1 MKRDKGTGSVY
12 QRSNGY
18 WVAQYCG
25 QYRYAKTKT
34 EAKAKLRQMLKQADS
49 LKPSKITV
57 STALNQYMDAVRRD
71 LKPRTYT
78 RYQGAITTHL
88 LPAFGNQKLH
98 KLTAL
103 EIEHLYSTML
113 GDGLSPSTVRVT
125 HTVLGSAIRRA
136 VRLNLMQT
144 NVANDVQLPRL
155 NTAEIEIF
163 APEEVEWILKAAAN
177 YRLNA
182 LYVLALSTGARQG
195 ELLGLQVQDF
205 KPAVGTLAIR
215 RTVYNG
221 AVGSP
226 KSKQGKRTIVLPKQ
240 ARNALE
246 EHITTNA
253 CKSWIFTTDK
263 GHTLPSTH
271 FLRGYWHPLLKKADI
286 PYRTFHTCRH
296 TVASTLLGQGLPI
309 PAIARYL
316 GHTPQ
321 TLLGTYAHCLPSQM
335 ELVASAMNHLL
346 DLNHEV

>member
-1 MKRDKGTGSVY
+1 MRRDKGTGSVY

-18 WVAQYCG
+18 WVAQLNG
-25 QYRYAKTKT
+25 RYRYAKTKT
-34 EAKAKLRQMLKQADS
+34 EAKTKLRQMLKQADEI
-49 LKPSKITV
+49 KPSEITV
-57 STALNQYMDAVRRD
+57 AAALNQFMDSVRRD
-71 LKPRTYT
+71 LKPRTLV

-88 LPAFGNQKLH
+88 LPAFGKQKLH

-103 EIEHLYSTML
+103 EIEHLYSAMV

-136 VRLNLMQT
+136 VRLKIVQT

-163 APEEVEWILKAAAN
+163 APEEVERILKAAEN
-177 YRLNA
+177 NGLNA

-205 KPAVGTLAIR
+205 KPAVGTLAIC

-226 KSKQGKRTIVLPKQ
+226 KSKQGKRTIVLPTQ
-240 ARNALE
+240 AKNALQ
-246 EHITTNA
+246 EHITANA

-271 FLRGYWHPLLKKADI
+271 FLRGYWHPLLKRADI
-286 PYRTFHTCRH
+286 PYRNFHTCRH
-296 TVASTLLGQGLPI
+296 TVASTLLGKGLPI
-309 PAIARYL
+309 PAIAQYL

-321 TLLGTYAHCLPSQM
+321 TLMNTYAHCLPNQM
-335 ELVASAMNHLL
+335 DLVASAMNHLL
-346 DLNHEV
+346 NLNHEV